1 MLSDDDAVS
10 EREQPAVKDP
20 KVFVDDNVADDV
32 CDDVKERDRVI
43 ESVGIIRG
51 VIVVMVVE

>member
-1 MLSDDDAVS
+1 M
-10 EREQPAVKDP
+10 KDP

>member
-10 EREQPAVKDP
+10 ERERPAVNDP
-20 KVFVDDNVADDV
+20 KVFVDDNVSDDV
-32 CDDVKERDRVI
+32 CDDEKERDRVI
-43 ESVGIIRG
+43 ELVGIIRG